1 MCSPVNIV
9 NVCRVQYLLRVDG
22 VLLKFCE
29 IFRCLYVSTVE
40 SSAVSMFAH
49 VVNIMNL
56 VGSA

>member
-1 MCSPVNIV
+1 MFSPVNIV
-9 NVCRVQYLLRVDG
+9 NLPRVQYLLRVDC
-22 VLLKFCE
+22 VLLKFCD
-29 IFRCLYVSTVE
+29 IFRCLYVSTME